1 METGVLSVFKYNG
14 WIGKGKDG
22 AKNPVDIPA
31 MERGKTVIESKSICF
46 RFSKHHSA
54 FEIPNHLINQN

>member
-1 METGVLSVFKYNG
+1 METGVLSVFKCNG

-46 RFSKHHSA
+46 FVSASTIQLLRFPV
-54 FEIPNHLINQN
+54 I